1 MMKQKTAWLT
11 GACVVALAIA
21 CSAKVPTLTG
31 KMVAYDPLLHA
42 AKDATFSANKEI
54 VILEVTGQKTR
65 YVKVVFVGFG
75 TTQIDPKHFDGTV
88 PLTVQAIRDRA
99 CEDAAPRLVPQLGP
113 DQATGTYLLT
123 DAFKN
128 SPPPKMKKLECY
140 DATGK
145 K

>member
-1 MMKQKTAWLT
+1 MMKQNMGWPT
-11 GACVVALAIA
+11 GVCILGLAIA
-21 CSAKVPTLTG
+21 CFAKVPTLTG

-42 AKDATFSANKEI
+42 AKDATFVANKEI
-54 VILEVTGQKTR
+54 VILEVAGQKTR

-75 TTQIDPKHFDGTV
+75 TTQIDPKYFDGTV
-88 PLTVQAIRDRA
+88 PLSAQAIRDHA
-99 CEDAAPRLVPQLGP
+99 CEETSPKFVPQLGP

>member
-1 MMKQKTAWLT
+1 MMKQKAWLT

-21 CSAKVPTLTG
+21 CFAKVPTLTG

-42 AKDATFSANKEI
+42 AKDATFVANKEI
-54 VILEVTGQKTR
+54 VILEIAGQKTR
-65 YVKVVFVGFG
+65 YVKVVVVGFG
-75 TTQIDPKHFDGTV
+75 TTQIDAKYFDGTL
-88 PLTVQAIRDRA
+88 PLSVQAIRDHA
-99 CEDAAPRLVPQLGP
+99 CEETSSKLVPQLGS

-123 DAFKN
+123 DAFKS
-128 SPPPKMKKLECY
+128 SPPPKIKKLECY